1 MRAFGLFL
9 FGSGIKG
16 MAADERLICEGAAL
30 AEAGRGVRFDVEY
43 FGEPAP
49 AFAIRRHGVVHGYL
63 NRCAHVA
70 MELDWQEGAFLDAD
84 GRDLLCSTHG
94 ATYDAATGRC
104 LGGPC
109 NGSPLVKLRLEERNG
124 LVYFIGFDDD

>member
-1 MRAFGLFL
+1 V
-9 FGSGIKG
+9 
-16 MAADERLICEGAAL
+16 AADERLICESGAL
-30 AEAGRGVRFDVEY
+30 VDAGRGVRFEAEY

-49 AFAIRRHGVVHGYL
+49 AFVVRYRGRVHGYL

-70 MELDWQEGAFLDAD
+70 MELDWQEGVFFDFE

-94 ATYDAATGRC
+94 ATYDAASGRC
-104 LGGPC
+104 IGGPC
-109 NGSPLVKLRLEERNG
+109 NGSPLVKLRLEERDG

>member
-1 MRAFGLFL
+1 MVEREQIICASHSL
-9 FGSGIKG
+9 
-16 MAADERLICEGAAL
+16 ADS
-30 AEAGRGVRFDVEY
+30 GRGVRFEVEY

-49 AFAIRRHGVVHGYL
+49 AFAVRYAGAVHAYL

-70 MELDWQEGAFLDAD
+70 MELDWQEGVFFDSE

-94 ATYDAATGRC
+94 AVYEARSGRC
-104 LGGPC
+104 IGGPC
-109 NGSPLVKLRLEERNG
+109 NGTPLVKLRLEERNG